1 MNLRLLD
8 EKYVRDKKLL
18 EDKYVSDL
26 EVMKKVLLETLS
38 IYVSKKYFNDI
49 IEMKVNYID
58 DINCIEC
65 IKNLKRDGEKLE
77 FGILIHIYDSEVEIN
92 IFITYTNKYG
102 YKVDFESDFTDEED
116 IRETLFND
124 LYKSA
129 FDDLAP
135 ILDKFITNDFYEKVG
150 KDIYRYFRM
159 LYDTDYLH
167 NLPKATTFYLCT
179 RTTFPRD
186 IAKIIY
192 KKILFFLIV
201 S

>member
-18 EDKYVSDL
+18 EDKYDSDF
-26 EVMKKVLLETLS
+26 EAMKKILLKELS

-49 IEMKVNYID
+49 IEMKVNYRENDETYSRID
-58 DINCIEC
+58 CF
-65 IKNLKRDGEKLE
+65 KNLERDGEKL
-77 FGILIHIYDSEVEIN
+77 GIYIYIYIYYSTVEIHIVIRYIDN
-92 IFITYTNKYG
+92 DG
-102 YKVDFESDFTDEED
+102 YKIEFEGDDTSYK
-116 IRETLFND
+116 RETLCNE
-124 LYKSA
+124 LHKSA
-129 FDDLAP
+129 FVDLAP
-135 ILDKFITNDFYEKVG
+135 ILDKFITNDYYIKVG
-150 KDIYRYFRM
+150 KDIYRYFRI

-167 NLPKATTFYLCT
+167 NLPKATTFYLCSKI
-179 RTTFPRD
+179 FPRD